1 MIKKRREKRKR
12 WHQSIESP
20 SGTVLDAVIQP
31 QKLDA
36 TR

>member
-1 MIKKRREKRKR
+1 MMQQRREKRKR
-12 WHQSIESP
+12 WHQSIKSP